1 MSSKKNQE
9 ENDIKS
15 IKYGIIYQNS
25 PIIKISE
32 LFQFYIEKSK
42 PNIIKKEENEYE
54 FTLNDNK
61 NLHYSFTVITEEAM
75 KNLSTIYSNIN
86 FFLIFIDIQNK
97 ESLQNLEQYID
108 KLIACSETITKKS
121 YIFGAYKKSNKIIYK
136 DEKISAILNCKGV
149 DYEYSEI
156 DINLNE
162 DFPKGVAYIIEDS
175 KEIIEESKYEEMK
188 DNLEKDKARSC
199 VIF

>member
-1 MSSKKNQE
+1 MSSKKNPE
-9 ENDIKS
+9 ENEIKS

-32 LFQFYIEKSK
+32 LFQFYFEKSN

-54 FTLNDNK
+54 FTLNENN
-61 NLHYSFTVITEEAM
+61 NLHYSFTVITEESM
-75 KNLSTIYSNIN
+75 KNLSTIYSNFN
-86 FFLIFIDIQNK
+86 FFLIFIDIQKK

-108 KLIACSETITKKS
+108 KLIACSEAVTKKS
-121 YIFGAYKKSNKIIYK
+121 YIFGAYKKNNKIIHK
-136 DEKISAILNCKGV
+136 DENISAILNCKGV

-162 DFPKGVAYIIEDS
+162 DFPKGVEYIIEDS
-175 KEIIEESKYEEMK
+175 KEIMEESKYEEMK
-188 DNLEKDKARSC
+188 DNIEKDKARSC

>member
-15 IKYGIIYQNS
+15 IKYEIIYQNS
-25 PIIKISE
+25 PLIKISE
-32 LFQFYIEKSK
+32 LFQFYFEKSSPK
-42 PNIIKKEENEYE
+42 IIKKEENEYE
-54 FTLNDNK
+54 FTLNDNN
-61 NLHYSFTVITEEAM
+61 NLHYIFIVITEESM

-121 YIFGAYKKSNKIIYK
+121 YIFGAYKKSNIIIYK